1 MKKKPILG
9 TSKMSDRFTPISIR
23 KLLAWI
29 LAEEKEGTIFGVHR
43 DLFYQP
49 GKTNPW
55 QMTRFGQTLD
65 NPLGAAAGPHTQL
78 SHNIILAWLCGARF
92 IELKTVQTLDDL
104 DIVRPCIDMADEG
117 YNCEWSQELSL
128 QESFNQYLDA
138 WIIIH
143 LLREKY
149 GFTGHGSGPGFIF
162 NMSLGYDLAG
172 IQNKNVQQFL
182 DKMNHC
188 QAEKEKKLD
197 QLRNIFP
204 GAADISIPDKIS
216 DNVTLSTM
224 HGCPPD
230 EIEKIADY
238 LMTERG
244 LHTTVKLNPT
254 LLGPDRLR
262 QILNGQLAFD
272 IEVPDE
278 AFAHD
283 LKYDDAV
290 SLIKQ
295 LQNRSKVTGVDFG
308 IKLSNTLET
317 LNKETDLPETEKMVY
332 MSGRSLHPLTVN
344 VAALLQTEFDGQL
357 DISFSGG
364 ADCFNFGRLVECGL
378 APVTVCTDL
387 LKPGGYARLTQ
398 YCEELAKHTGS
409 KFDENKSTE
418 SLISYAQEVTTDI
431 RYKKEVIS
439 GTAFKGPRALNH
451 FDCIKAPCVETCPV
465 EQNVPGYM
473 YSSLERTGSAFDVV
487 FNRNPLPTI
496 TGFACDQPCRNRC
509 VRNLIDNPLLIREI
523 KRYIALNDPSSA
535 TLKPGHKRGQRAVVI
550 GAGPSGLAFAFFA
563 ALEGFDVDVY
573 EARGE
578 SGGMVADVIPSFRL
592 GSEQIELD
600 LDRLENLDINFHY
613 HTPVDK
619 SRFEELQKNSDII
632 YTATGA
638 PQSRKM
644 NIPGEDQAHVVDVL
658 KFLSA
663 VRKNES
669 VLLKDNIAVIGG
681 GNSAL
686 DAARTAKRLVG
697 NQNEVVLVYRRSIS
711 EMPANTEEILAA
723 QNEGIKIHELSQPL
737 EIRQTEESMQLVCVR
752 TRLGKKDASGRRR
765 PVVVE
770 KSEFILEFGTI
781 IPAIGQ
787 QTALDFVDQ
796 GIVQSGAST
805 QQTSIK
811 NLYMGGDA
819 LRGPS
824 SIIQAI
830 ADGRS
835 AVLDFLQKSGSRPY
849 TRELVLEKDYDLAAQ
864 QQKMAKRSYGPW
876 PMDLIQE
883 TPHRFQLESRTL
895 TDEEAQ
901 QEASRCLYCDEICNL
916 CVSVCPNRAN
926 ISYKVAPVDY
936 QISQITASGEKIQT
950 EISGRFSTSQE
961 YQVANIIDFCNECG
975 NCATFCPTKDAP
987 YRDKPRISLTEAGFL
1002 EEDNI
1007 YFLDTEKKTIKY
1019 KNEGSVAMLT
1029 DLGDRLIFETLE
1041 LRVELAKTD
1050 LVVQKA
1056 DSLSEGDLEI
1066 STHRV
1071 AEMKVL
1077 LDGLGGL
1084 AVFVSS

>member
-1 MKKKPILG
+1 
-9 TSKMSDRFTPISIR
+9 MSDRFTPISIR
-23 KLLAWI
+23 KLLDWI

-49 GKTNPW
+49 QNTNPW

-65 NPLGAAAGPHTQL
+65 NPLGVAAGPHTQL
-78 SHNIILAWLCGARF
+78 SHNIILAWLCGGRF
-92 IELKTVQTLDDL
+92 IELKTVQTLDEL

-149 GFTGHGSGPGFIF
+149 GFTGHGSDPGFIF
-162 NMSLGYDLAG
+162 NMSVGYDLAG

-182 DKMNHC
+182 DKMNFC
-188 QAEKEKKLD
+188 QAEKEKKLE
-197 QLRNIFP
+197 QLLDIFP

-262 QILNGQLAFD
+262 QILNDQLAFD

-295 LQNRSKVTGVDFG
+295 LQNRSKATGLDFG

-317 LNKETDLPETEKMVY
+317 LNRETDLPETEKMVY

-344 VAALLQTEFDGQL
+344 VAALLQTEFEGQL

-364 ADCFNFGRLVECGL
+364 ADCFNVARLVQCGL
-378 APVTVCTDL
+378 APVTVCSDL
-387 LKPGGYARLTQ
+387 LKPGGYTRLAQ
-398 YCEELAKHTGS
+398 YSEELANHPDATLDKSES
-409 KFDENKSTE
+409 KE
-418 SLISYAQEVTTDI
+418 SLINYAQEVITDA
-431 RYKKEVIS
+431 RYKKEAVS
-439 GTAFKGPRALNH
+439 GKSFKGARRLNH
-451 FDCIKAPCVETCPV
+451 FDCIKAPCVESCPV

-473 YSSLERTGSAFDVV
+473 HSSLQRPDRAFEVV
-487 FNRNPLPTI
+487 FNRNPFPII

-509 VRNLIDNPLLIREI
+509 VRNLIDNPLLIREM
-523 KRYIALNDPSSA
+523 KRYIAVNDCQAVKLQPRE
-535 TLKPGHKRGQRAVVI
+535 KRGQRAAVI

-592 GSEQIELD
+592 GSEQIKLD
-600 LDRLENLDINFHY
+600 LDRLENLDISFHY

-619 SRFEELQKNSDII
+619 KGFEELQKNSDII
-632 YTATGA
+632 YSATGA

-723 QNEGIKIHELSQPL
+723 QNEGIIIHELSQPL
-737 EIRQTEESMQLVCVR
+737 EIRQTEEIMQLVCVR
-752 TRLGKKDASGRRR
+752 TRLGEKDASGRRR

-796 GIVQSGAST
+796 GMVQSDSST
-805 QQTSIK
+805 LQTSIE

-830 ADGRS
+830 ADGRK
-835 AVLDFLQKSGSRPY
+835 AVFDFLEKSGRQPIA
-849 TRELVLEKDYDLAAQ
+849 RDLVLEKDYHLAG
-864 QQKMAKRSYGPW
+864 QQKKTAKRLYGPW
-876 PMDLIQE
+876 PMDFIQE
-883 TPHRFQLESRTL
+883 QPQPFQLESRTL

-936 QISQITASGEKIQT
+936 QISRITASGDKIQT
-950 EISGRFSTSQE
+950 KITGRFSTSQE

-1007 YFLDTEKKTIKY
+1007 YFLDPEKKIIKY
-1019 KNEGSVAMLT
+1019 KSEDSITTLT
-1029 DLGDRLIFETLE
+1029 DLGDRLIFETPE
-1041 LRVELAKTD
+1041 LRAELAKTD
-1050 LVVQKA
+1050 LAVKKA
-1056 DSLSEGDLEI
+1056 ECLTNGVSEM
-1066 STHRV
+1066 STRRA
-1071 AEMKVL
+1071 AEMKIL
-1077 LDGLGGL
+1077 LDGLVGL
-1084 AVFVSS
+1084 ALFNIENQELN